1 MNRTGSQST
10 SKSSK
15 SAKPP
20 VQDAI
25 TILTQDHRDV
35 EKMFGEFEKLGEGD
49 TQKKKKLADQICQ
62 ELNLHMAVEE
72 ELFYPTVKD
81 EVKSSDDLVNEA
93 IVEHAGAK
101 DLMKQ
106 ISSMKGDEELFD
118 SKVLVLKELIEHH
131 VEEEEDEMFPK
142 VRKSS
147 LDLEAI
153 GDDIAA
159 MKQKSQNR
167 SAKKQ

>member
-10 SKSSK
+10 SQSSK
-15 SAKPP
+15 KATPP

-25 TILTQDHRDV
+25 TILTQDHREV
-35 EKMFGEFEKLGEGD
+35 EKLFSDFEKLGEGS
-49 TQKKKKLADQICQ
+49 TQKKKTLADQICK
-62 ELNLHMAVEE
+62 ELNMHMAVEE
-72 ELFYPTVKD
+72 ELFYPSVKD
-81 EVKSSDDLVNEA
+81 DVKDSEDLVNEA
-93 IVEHAGAK
+93 VVEHASAK

-106 ISSMKGDEELFD
+106 ISTMKGDEELFD

-147 LDLEAI
+147 LDLEAL
-153 GDDIAA
+153 GEEIAEV
-159 MKQKSQNR
+159 KQKLKAR
-167 SAKKQ
+167 KQ